1 MPLSKYSPRTLGIA
15 SAVITI
21 AIWTGFIVV
30 ARFMALKSL
39 LPLDIVFC
47 RIAGASLVLLP
58 WGYWLVRKQR
68 SINPQAQSW
77 LGISPLN
84 FRTTALVGCFGGIGY
99 SVLAYSGFVYAP
111 AAHASVL
118 MPGTLPLSTALLS
131 VIFLG
136 EKLTPQR
143 MIGLAIILMGGL
155 LVGGASIW
163 NAIQQG
169 GNVWRGDLLF
179 FCSSSTWAIYAVLC
193 RKNALSGVMATI
205 AVMTFSALVYL
216 PIYTLL
222 VATDLLQSKLMSA
235 PLWEIAFQ
243 AIWQGMGSVVIS
255 GITFTTMV
263 KYFGPIRSTM
273 MTAIVPGLSAMAA
286 VLFLGEPL
294 YWNLI
299 AGLLMVTLGIIV
311 GVLPR
316 KAKATA

>member
-1 MPLSKYSPRTLGIA
+1 MPLSKYSPRTVGIA
-15 SAVITI
+15 CAVITI
-21 AIWTGFIVV
+21 FIWTSFIVV

-58 WGYWLVRKQR
+58 WGFWLVRKQR
-68 SINPQAQSW
+68 ADNPQSQSW
-77 LGISPLN
+77 IGISPLN

-131 VIFLG
+131 VVFLG

-143 MIGLAIILMGGL
+143 VIGLAIILTGGL

-163 NAIQQG
+163 NALQQG
-169 GNVWRGDLLF
+169 GTVWRGDLLF
-179 FCSSSTWAIYAVLC
+179 FCSSTTWAVYTVLC
-193 RKNALSGVMATI
+193 RKNGLSGVMATI
-205 AVMTFSALVYL
+205 AVMTFSALIYL
-216 PIYTLL
+216 PTYTLL
-222 VATDLLQSKLMSA
+222 VATGVLQSKLTTA

-243 AIWQGMGSVVIS
+243 AVWQGMGSVVIS
-255 GITFTTMV
+255 GITFTTMI
-263 KYFGPIRSTM
+263 KYFGPVRSTM
-273 MTAIVPGLSAMAA
+273 MTAIVPGMSAMGA

-299 AGLLMVTLGIIV
+299 AGLLLVTVGIVI
-311 GVLPR
+311 GVLP
-316 KAKATA
+316 KKTSPT

>member
-1 MPLSKYSPRTLGIA
+1 
-15 SAVITI
+15 
-21 AIWTGFIVV
+21 
-30 ARFMALKSL
+30 
-39 LPLDIVFC
+39 
-47 RIAGASLVLLP
+47 
-58 WGYWLVRKQR
+58 
-68 SINPQAQSW
+68 
-77 LGISPLN
+77 
-84 FRTTALVGCFGGIGY
+84 
-99 SVLAYSGFVYAP
+99 
-111 AAHASVL
+111 